1 MLGGWWE
8 PEGRV
13 RVRERHC
20 FPRRP
25 SRSDQPASHP
35 PPPLRPPEL
44 EGMAKLSGLA
54 AVVRDT
60 TTGYDTTIDVWYAA
74 EVPEGVTLIVVKTAA
89 VQALFEAGL
98 VVTDDPEKFFVLA
111 AKSTTDTGEKVLNF
125 DKHLDRAVSAACEV
139 SGGLLTVRIRPQ
151 RKSVSGALVAKQHA
165 HGSPFAVSP
174 LLDVAMVCSLR
185 PVCELSPMRCMVECS
200 LHDGSLGR
208 CLCAPVSV

>member
-1 MLGGWWE
+1 
-8 PEGRV
+8 
-13 RVRERHC
+13 
-20 FPRRP
+20 
-25 SRSDQPASHP
+25 
-35 PPPLRPPEL
+35 
-44 EGMAKLSGLA
+44 MAKLSGLA

-98 VVTDDPEKFFVLA
+98 VVTDDPEKFFVL
-111 AKSTTDTGEKVLNF
+111 TTDTGEKVLIF

-185 PVCELSPMRCMVECS
+185 P
-200 LHDGSLGR
+200 
-208 CLCAPVSV
+208 A